1 MELWVKS
8 GRKSH
13 LYRGEAPN
21 VGTNWLAR
29 PVPDPDFLQQQMRL
43 SQVCPLHRAE
53 EGHPASVPPAD
64 PTATVVLRAFL
75 GMNSGL
81 SLPRLPHSPSRKTRV

>member
-21 VGTNWLAR
+21 MGTNWLAR
-29 PVPDPDFLQQQMRL
+29 PVPDPDFLQQQMSEPPRGFPKSAPCTGQRRATPPVSHL
-43 SQVCPLHRAE
+43 PTQQPPLCC
-53 EGHPASVPPAD
+53 
-64 PTATVVLRAFL
+64 
-75 GMNSGL
+75 GL
-81 SLPRLPHSPSRKTRV
+81 S